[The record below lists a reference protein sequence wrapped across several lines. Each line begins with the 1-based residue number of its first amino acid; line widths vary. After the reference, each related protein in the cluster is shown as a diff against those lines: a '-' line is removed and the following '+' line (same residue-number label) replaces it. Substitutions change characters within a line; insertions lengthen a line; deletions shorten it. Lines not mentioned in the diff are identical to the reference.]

1 MLRIAICDDMP
12 DQLAVIAEYT
22 NEYIEANAL
31 DAELRQFTHPDAL
44 LTTCKTEQFHIYIL
58 DIVMPMVNGIE
69 VGRAIRRLDREA
81 QIIFATTE
89 PSFALE
95 SFQVNPINYLI
106 KPIDKARFFQTLDLA
121 VTKVNTE
128 DEPIVTLKTRDGLN
142 VIKLSSIICCEYTNH
157 FVQYKM
163 LGGEMLTTR
172 SLQESFAD
180 HIKPLLSDKRF
191 LQPHTSFVLNMNRVE
206 AFSKNGFVMQG
217 GAVIPIPA
225 KQYAMVRD
233 TYMDYLLAREG
244 CE

>member
-1 MLRIAICDDMP
+1 MLHIAICDDLP
-12 DQLAVIAEYT
+12 DQLAVIAEFT
-22 NEYIEANAL
+22 KEYIASSGL
-31 DAELRQFTHPDAL
+31 DAELRQFAHPDVL
-44 LTTCKTEQFHIYIL
+44 LTTCETERFHIYIL

-95 SFQVNPINYLI
+95 SFQTNPINYLI
-106 KPIDKARFFQTLDLA
+106 KPLDKAQFFKTLDLA
-121 VTKVNTE
+121 VTKVITE
-128 DEPIVTLKTRDGLN
+128 DEPIVTLKTREGLS
-142 VIKLSSIICCEYTNH
+142 VIKLYSIIFCEYRNH
-157 FVQYKM
+157 YVQYTLM
-163 LGGEMLTTR
+163 SGETLTTR
-172 SLQESFAD
+172 SIQESFSE

-206 AFSKNGFVMQG
+206 AFSKNGFVMHG
-217 GAVIPIPA
+217 GAVIPIPT
-225 KQYAMVRD
+225 KQYATVRD

>member
-1 MLRIAICDDMP
+1 MLRIAICDDLP
-12 DQLAVIAEYT
+12 DQLAAIAEFI
-22 NEYIEANAL
+22 NEYIASNDL
-31 DAELRQFTHPDAL
+31 DAELRQFAHPDAL
-44 LTTCKTEQFHIYIL
+44 LTTCETVKFHIYIL

-95 SFQVNPINYLI
+95 SFQANPINYLI

-121 VTKVNTE
+121 VSKVNTE

-142 VIKLSSIICCEYTNH
+142 VIKLSSIIFCEYTNH
-157 FVQYKM
+157 FVQYTLM
-163 LGGEMLTTR
+163 GEEILTTR

-206 AFSKNGFVMQG
+206 AFSKNGFVMRG